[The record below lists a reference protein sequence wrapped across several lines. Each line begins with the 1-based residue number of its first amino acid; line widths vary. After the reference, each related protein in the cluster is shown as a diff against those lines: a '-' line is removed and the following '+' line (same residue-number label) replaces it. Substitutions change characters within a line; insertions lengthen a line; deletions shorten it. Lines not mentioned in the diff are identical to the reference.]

1 MANNNRHAGTSDM
14 SGVNNASH
22 IDSHNASHNASHND
36 SHSDFCSSS
45 PSEETLDLYKKL
57 EAYVVPGTEPIVL
70 ERYVSLVEHAAALDF
85 GALENNIIV
94 LDTETTG
101 LSKKE
106 CALTQISAMRL
117 EKGKRPDESQW
128 FTTFVNPHQPIPPEI
143 EALTHIYAHDVVDAP
158 DAQEAVHR
166 LSAFVAGNPILAH
179 NASFDKGFVEAAKEG
194 SPVSTRWID
203 TLALSRIA
211 LPSLRSHKLSDM
223 AQLFSCD
230 SVTHRANDDVCA
242 LAGVWHI
249 ILCALFDMPEEIL
262 ETLCCMHED
271 VEWQYRFIFES
282 LFKKKTGSEP
292 KKLHYLIPVLKDI
305 RHELFTMNADEASG
319 AARDHATSDACHKE
333 DRDKLASSATPG
345 VNWARALKHL
355 DHEFS
360 DSGTLAALCGASAF
374 EPRPEQLEM
383 AQAVA
388 TAQANRG
395 ISLIEAGTGIGKS
408 FAYLIPSILFAK
420 KTGHA
425 VGVATRTNVLA
436 HQLITSDLPRLAKE
450 YKHGF
455 SYLIAKGYNHYPSL
469 EKIEALI
476 RGNFDLKT
484 IKTIRFS
491 RSKVES
497 EILTTIALVVSA
509 SCECSC
515 VDVDNL
521 GIRWNMLSRSWFVST
536 SRNESREHGA
546 ANQHFFIDELR
557 QRARHTD
564 ILITNHAL
572 LLSDIACGHNIFP
585 EINDWVVDEAHGFA
599 EQAAATWTEETSA
612 YAVAQALKQLG
623 THEHGLISDVVS
635 HCASTNAAATLEKL
649 APQIEKASSSVLS
662 GVEEAMQTLAAL
674 DLSKCPY
681 AGNLGFGEKTISVR
695 VYAELRESDAWLAF
709 DQAIQDIQERL
720 TELIKLLQQVLAALA
735 FQKQFSKTLNLR
747 ACLLYTSPSPRD

>member
-1 MANNNRHAGTSDM
+1 M
-14 SGVNNASH
+14 
-22 IDSHNASHNASHND
+22 
-36 SHSDFCSSS
+36 
-45 PSEETLDLYKKL
+45 
-57 EAYVVPGTEPIVL
+57 
-70 ERYVSLVEHAAALDF
+70 
-85 GALENNIIV
+85 
-94 LDTETTG
+94 
-101 LSKKE
+101 
-106 CALTQISAMRL
+106 
-117 EKGKRPDESQW
+117 
-128 FTTFVNPHQPIPPEI
+128 
-143 EALTHIYAHDVVDAP
+143 
-158 DAQEAVHR
+158 
-166 LSAFVAGNPILAH
+166 
-179 NASFDKGFVEAAKEG
+179 
-194 SPVSTRWID
+194 
-203 TLALSRIA
+203 
-211 LPSLRSHKLSDM
+211 
-223 AQLFSCD
+223 
-230 SVTHRANDDVCA
+230 
-242 LAGVWHI
+242 
-249 ILCALFDMPEEIL
+249 
-262 ETLCCMHED
+262 
-271 VEWQYRFIFES
+271 
-282 LFKKKTGSEP
+282 
-292 KKLHYLIPVLKDI
+292 
-305 RHELFTMNADEASG
+305 
-319 AARDHATSDACHKE
+319 
-333 DRDKLASSATPG
+333 
-345 VNWARALKHL
+345 NWARALKHL

-747 ACLLYTSPSPRD
+747 AVLQSLQTFDAVTDRVCHADDKAYVSVLESNLQQPRTHIKIKTIPLSVAGYLQNMWYTASNSLVFTSATLTSQQSFTYFKQSLGVTRSEDHELIERSISSPFDYQHNMGLLIPTNLKEPGAYGYKEEFVDLLFDVHKAMDGSVLTLFTNKKDMQYCYDALKDRMDREGLDLLVQNKSGAQLGLMNKFKRDDHASLMGLKSFWEGIDAPGTTLRCVVIARLPFLSPHDPVCEALAENNPRSWWEYVLPHAIIEMRQAAGRLIRSQEDAGLVIIADTRILHKSYGKHMISSLPDAPVTQVNTERIAQYISMWRSAHKC